1 MPLARVTAWQLLV
14 ELGRQNRICF
24 NLNRIARCYPAAGR
38 RSSVVAWGAWRP
50 KQSGRAPKASLL
62 LAKHE
67 VVLRNQVSDEFI
79 DYTKTIPE
87 GASRLTLISFSTPS
101 AASQRIVS

>member
-1 MPLARVTAWQLLV
+1 MTAWQFLV

-38 RSSVVAWGAWRP
+38 RSSAVAWGAWRP
-50 KQSGRAPKASLL
+50 NSQSGRAPRSSLL
-62 LAKHE
+62 LGKHE
-67 VVLRNQVSDEFI
+67 VVLRNHVGDEFI
-79 DYTKTIPE
+79 DYTKIAPE
-87 GASRLTLISFSTPS
+87 GASRLTLISFSIPS